1 MRTSRLYIYCIIELD
16 ESKWGQKRN
25 YGEEIS
31 FGAIGI
37 DKEEVT
43 TVSFNDIA
51 AVVSK
56 TDVDQFDEDGEETL
70 KQYLARHQQVIE
82 FIMQKHPVIPM
93 KFGIAA
99 ENKNDVL
106 EMLDRVYIQFKS
118 AFNKFRD
125 KVELAVQVFWDEQTA
140 LQEIVAINK
149 EIQRLMAQAN
159 DGLSACDG
167 GSRSNRAKPQAGL
180 QAKITIGKA
189 VHAAVTKKQEA
200 ITTDIQNYLLPHAVD
215 FASNKLLTDDMI
227 MNGAFLVEKQRE
239 AAFDDRVNEIS
250 DKYNGKLKFKYIGPM
265 PPYSFVN
272 IELTMPKFELI
283 DGARRTLG
291 LGEEANM
298 SEIKAAYRKLAAEYH
313 PDKSPLPPFFKR
325 GDFGKGG
332 KFPDEDGERFKK
344 IAEAYEILEIYCENY
359 RYSFR
364 KEQVEGTVFVISNGT
379 NHKSQIAIHQRL

>member
-1 MRTSRLYIYCIIELD
+1 MRADRLYIYCIIELN

-25 YGEEIS
+25 YGEELS
-31 FGAIGI
+31 FGKIGI

-56 TDVDQFDEDGEETL
+56 TEIDQFDENGEETL
-70 KQYLARHQQVIE
+70 TQYITRHQQVIE

-93 KFGIAA
+93 KFGTAA
-99 ENKNDVL
+99 EDKNEVL

-125 KVELAVQVFWDEQTA
+125 RVELAVQVFWDEETA
-140 LQEIVAINK
+140 LPELVANNA
-149 EIQRLMAQAN
+149 EIQELMAQFATSGNN
-159 DGLSACDG
+159 DIHA
-167 GSRSNRAKPQAGL
+167 R
-180 QAKITIGKA
+180 ITIGKA
-189 VHAAVTKKQEA
+189 IHDVISKKHEAV
-200 ITTDIQNYLLPHAVD
+200 ITDIQNYLLPYAVG
-215 FASNKLLTDDMI
+215 FASNKLLTEDMT

-239 AAFDDRVNEIS
+239 AEFDERVNEIS
-250 DKYNGKLKFKYIGPM
+250 DKYDGKLQFKYIGPM

-283 DGARRTLG
+283 DKARRILG
-291 LGEEANM
+291 LGEEASM

-313 PDKSPLPPFFKR
+313 PDKSP
-325 GDFGKGG
+325 DTV
-332 KFPDEDGERFKK
+332 EEFKK
-344 IAEAYEILEIYCENY
+344 IADAYEILEIYCANY

-364 KEQVEGTVFVISNGT
+364 KEQVEDAILVIGDW
-379 NHKSQIAIHQRL
+379 